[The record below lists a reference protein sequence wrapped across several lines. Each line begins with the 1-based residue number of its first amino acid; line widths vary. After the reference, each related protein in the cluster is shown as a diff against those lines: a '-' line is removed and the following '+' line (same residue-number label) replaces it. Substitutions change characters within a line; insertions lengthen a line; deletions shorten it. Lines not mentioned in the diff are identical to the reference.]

1 MAVIEAIQTV
11 YVEADN
17 VQIVNFTSIPQSYQ
31 HLQLRISSHDQ
42 YDTTND
48 WIYLRYNGSTG
59 NDYAYHY
66 IEGYQSSVNSGGGD
80 SKGYGWMAVAAGSWK
95 GVGRPTYS
103 SAVIDILNYSDGT
116 TSTTSLAHSGITTG
130 TQISGGKSSR
140 PSSCHWDNQSAITS
154 IAVYIIYTAPFQ
166 RGSSFS
172 LYGLKSS

>member
-1 MAVIEAIQTV
+1 MAVIEAIKTI

-17 VQIVNFTSIPQSYQ
+17 VQYVDFTSIPQSYQ

-42 YDTTND
+42 YDATND
-48 WIYLRYNGSTG
+48 WIYLKYNSSSG

-66 IEGYQSSVNSGGGD
+66 IEGYQSSFSSGGGM

-116 TSTTSLAHSGITTG
+116 TSTTSMSHSGITTG
-130 TQISGGKSSR
+130 SQISSGKSSR
-140 PSSCHWDNQSAITS
+140 PSSCHWDNQSAINS
-154 IAVYIIYTAPFQ
+154 IRVYCIYTSPFQ

-172 LYGLKSS
+172 LYGINSS